1 MESTDF
7 HIPVPDPRRPG
18 GQLEVAAT
26 MHLPTDAVAV
36 DTLLFCVPGGS
47 YARDYFHVTSSRHA
61 GYSAAQRWTSDGLG
75 VLAIDTLGTG
85 DSSRPADAPELTLES
100 VADAHAAAVAEVR
113 RRLEAGTLAPRLA
126 ASNATRIVGVGH
138 SLGGA
143 LVLIQQS
150 RSRSFD
156 AVAVLGFT
164 NLHLE
169 NMYVRHER
177 EDELTADERR
187 EWAKEHI
194 PQRSWNRP
202 WSELEPYFML
212 PRENL
217 RAWFHAADVPGDLVA
232 EEEARETVIPREVAL
247 GSIMPACTAP
257 YAATVE
263 TPVFLAFGGADVSP
277 APRAE
282 VATYPLS
289 NDISLVVLP
298 RSGHCH
304 NYSSD
309 RELLWTRLA
318 SWAAALP

>member
-1 MESTDF
+1 MKSHEMR
-7 HIPVPDPRRPG
+7 IAVPDPRGRQ
-18 GQLEVAAT
+18 QLELAAT
-26 MHLPTDAVAV
+26 LHLPDDASTVHTV
-36 DTLLFCVPGGS
+36 LFCVPGGS
-47 YARDYFHVTSSRHA
+47 YGRDYFDVTSAAHA
-61 GYSAAQRWTSDGLG
+61 GYSSAQWWTATGLA
-75 VLAIDTLGTG
+75 VLAIDSLGTG
-85 DSSRPADAPELTLES
+85 DSSRPEDDPELTLES
-100 VADAHAAAVAEVR
+100 AAEAHASAVTEVR
-113 RRLEAGTLAPRLA
+113 RLLEAGDLTPDLAPTTEA
-126 ASNATRIVGVGH
+126 KVVGVGH

-156 AVAVLGFT
+156 AVGVLGFT

-169 NMYVRHER
+169 NMYVPHER
-177 EDELTADERR
+177 EDELTPEERR

-194 PQRSWNRP
+194 PQRSWNRS

-217 RAWFHAADVPGDLVA
+217 RAWFHAADVPADLIE

-247 GSIMPACTAP
+247 ESIMPACTAP
-257 YAATVE
+257 YAATID
-263 TPVFLAFGGADVSP
+263 TPVFLAFGSADVSP
-277 APRAE
+277 APREE
-282 VATYPLS
+282 VATYPMS
-289 NDISLVVLP
+289 NDVTLVVLP

-318 SWAAALP
+318 SWVTALP